1 MLTCSIPSCPC
12 SQPLFLNN
20 VTLLAAA
27 WFPSSERDIAVAASL
42 LCVAIGSMVISVY
55 APYAV
60 KGPGQ
65 LDLLFGWQVPAWCAV
80 LVAGVLI
87 TKDQPP
93 EPPSISAALLR
104 ASRRTQRGGGE
115 VVAAGAEGQLA
126 PVSSLTQAL
135 RLCGHAN
142 FMVLNFSSALL
153 TGLVMMMATI
163 VGQMLQPCGHAP
175 GVAGSSLAALSA
187 ASGVSVGL
195 YLWLLARNEKQQEA
209 AVEAG
214 TSEAGAHKSYVAHQ
228 VGWSSLC
235 AGGIALALGASP
247 LGTSPGDT
255 AAVVAAWGLLGL
267 LSGTL
272 LNGALT
278 MEHAVRIL
286 SPSSDFQLA
295 YNSPPC
301 AGRDDVPDA
310 AQRVRLPARHHRQR
324 GVLPPGARG
333 HLPAAAAGR
342 PGLQVRHRL
351 RRFLR
356 PLRRHRPAARLRPE
370 A

>member
-1 MLTCSIPSCPC
+1 M
-12 SQPLFLNN
+12 
-20 VTLLAAA
+20 A
-27 WFPSSERDIAVAASL
+27 
-42 LCVAIGSMVISVY
+42 ISVY

-104 ASRRTQRGGGE
+104 ASQRTQRGGGE
-115 VVAAGAEGQLA
+115 EVAAGAEGQLA
-126 PVSSLTQAL
+126 PGSSLTQAL
-135 RLCGHAN
+135 GLCGHAN

-153 TGLVMMMATI
+153 TGLVMMMATM

-175 GVAGSSLAALSA
+175 GVAGSALAALSA

-214 TSEAGAHKSYVAHQ
+214 TSEAGANKSYVAHQ
-228 VGWSSLC
+228 VGWSCLC

-255 AAVVAAWGLLGL
+255 AMVVAAWGLLGL

-278 MEHAVRIL
+278 MEHAVRSDSVPRPL
-286 SPSSDFQLA
+286 YGVHCASS
-295 YNSPPC
+295 NSPPPT
-301 AGRDDVPDA
+301 GGDDVPDA
-310 AQRVRLPARHHRQR
+310 AKRLRLPPRHHRQR
-324 GVLPPGARG
+324 RVLPPGAGR
-333 HLPAAAAGR
+333 HLAAGAAGR
-342 PGLQVRHRL
+342 PGLQVGDRL
-351 RRFLR
+351 RRLLR
-356 PLRRHRPAARLRPE
+356 PLRRHRPPARLRPE
-370 A
+370 AGVPPG

>member
-1 MLTCSIPSCPC
+1 M
-12 SQPLFLNN
+12 
-20 VTLLAAA
+20 
-27 WFPSSERDIAVAASL
+27 AASL

-80 LVAGVLI
+80 LVAGLLI
-87 TKDQPP
+87 TKDQPT

-104 ASRRTQRGGGE
+104 AQRRAQRGGGE
-115 VVAAGAEGQLA
+115 VAGDGEQA
-126 PVSSLTQAL
+126 SSLTQAL

-153 TGLVMMMATI
+153 TGLVMMMATM

-175 GVAGSSLAALSA
+175 DVAGSSLAALSA

-195 YLWLLARNEKQQEA
+195 YLWLLARNERRQEA

-214 TSEAGAHKSYVAHQ
+214 AAEGGANKSYVAHQ
-228 VGWSSLC
+228 LGWSALC

-278 MEHAVRIL
+278 MEHAVRPL
-286 SPSSDFQLA
+286 SP
-295 YNSPPC
+295 
-301 AGRDDVPDA
+301 
-310 AQRVRLPARHHRQR
+310 
-324 GVLPPGARG
+324 
-333 HLPAAAAGR
+333 
-342 PGLQVRHRL
+342 
-351 RRFLR
+351 
-356 PLRRHRPAARLRPE
+356 
-370 A
+370 